1 VTFDRPPQ
9 DDDLSSARADVEVDQ
24 PSPGELL
31 VGLLDGTISALAR
44 RPVKVRVKPTPL
56 GLVTGRLDAVV
67 LEVGELA
74 THGLV
79 VDRLVVHAQNLR
91 IEPGLPPRLKAGPIG
106 FKATVV
112 QEAVDGWTKAAHLP
126 ARMQLTPEGIVVR
139 TGVRGFQLSEVAT
152 ELTVS
157 GPFLQLRP
165 VRASMLGLSTPVLG
179 FLRGYLPLPPL
190 PLGARLNRV
199 EPGDGEV
206 TVWFDVDD
214 VDEPLTPA
222 IASGIRRRLIPRL
235 RL

>member
-1 VTFDRPPQ
+1 VTFDGPRQ
-9 DDDLSSARADVEVDQ
+9 EDNRSDDAPSADVHQ
-24 PSPGELL
+24 ASPGELL
-31 VGLLDGTISALAR
+31 VGLLDGTVSALAR

-91 IEPGLPPRLKAGPIG
+91 VEPGLPPRLKAGPIG

-126 ARMQLTPEGIVVR
+126 ARLLLTPEGIVVK

-179 FLRGYLPLPPL
+179 FLRGFLPLPPL

-199 EPGDGEV
+199 EPGDGEL

-222 IASGIRRRLIPRL
+222 IATGIRRRLVPRL

>member
-1 VTFDRPPQ
+1 VADADR
-9 DDDLSSARADVEVDQ
+9 DEAVHQ
-24 PSPGELL
+24 PTAGELL
-31 VGLLDGTISALAR
+31 IGLLDGTVSALAR
-44 RPVKVRVKPTPL
+44 RPVKIRVKPTPL
-56 GLVTGRLDAVV
+56 GVLTGRLDVV
-67 LEVGELA
+67 VIEVRELA

-79 VDRLVVHAQNLR
+79 VDRLVARVEQLR

-112 QEAVDGWTKAAHLP
+112 QDAVDGWTNWARLP
-126 ARMQLTPEGIVVR
+126 ARVVLTPEGIVVR
-139 TGVRGFQLSEVAT
+139 TGLGGISFGEVAT

-157 GPFLQLRP
+157 GPLLQLRP
-165 VRASMLGLSTPVLG
+165 VRASMLGVPTPVLG

-190 PLGARLNRV
+190 PLGAKLARV

-222 IASGIRRRLIPRL
+222 IASGIRRRLQPRF